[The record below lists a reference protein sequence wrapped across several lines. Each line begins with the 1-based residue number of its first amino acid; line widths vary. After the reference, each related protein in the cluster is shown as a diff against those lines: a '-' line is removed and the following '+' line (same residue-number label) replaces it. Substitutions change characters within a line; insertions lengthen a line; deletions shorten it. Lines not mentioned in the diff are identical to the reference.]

1 MVATGKREIRSGREY
16 NRLFPSFSE
25 LEGTDKILQH
35 GDVFDTLNLIEKI
48 VKETLGDTKKLARHL
63 KGKDLETTT
72 KNIFDFIYRHIQYR
86 KDDPGTEQLHRPLRI
101 WKERARGVD
110 CDDYTIFISSILSN
124 LKVPHYYRMTRYKG
138 RDYYQHVYVVV
149 PKAGHRLSQGHYVI
163 DPVVDRW
170 NYEVPYSAKF
180 DRAMQLPIQYLNGV
194 DEEPLPYEAVGLGAT
209 GLGATGLGV
218 PETFGNEFDLLGVP
232 GLGAVDG
239 DGLYRGFLDSLKK
252 HLQNTRI
259 AVSQNLAAD
268 YAGYRGV
275 DLARQI
281 DSVLQV
287 WEDPVARS
295 QRLDELEAWEEAQ
308 EKLSGLGGFFK
319 KLWKG
324 VKKGVKAVGKVVKKG
339 VKAVGKGV
347 KWVGDRVGDG
357 VRAVGNAIARYN
369 PLSLAARGG
378 LEAAFRSNLFK
389 MSERLGYGYLSEA
402 QARQIGLDLDSW
414 RKSVD
419 RLKKTRNLWVNT
431 LKGKEG
437 NLRHYII
444 RGWEKGVKKHGLPFL
459 EPAHIDQT
467 IGGHKGSAAPKG
479 NPTEQQTP
487 QSPAKDPEAVKR
499 RMQELLK
506 KRNPFYRFASKS
518 SPLRP
523 KGILPGGRTPSGWT
537 PGAGLPGSRTS
548 TPSSSVHSRLQ
559 AMLRQ
564 KRRFG
569 FRGVEGLGAAGLGV
583 ADLGA
588 TGLGAAGT
596 AVGGTAASGFIAKI
610 VSWLKGLV
618 IKVAKGAGK
627 LVKGGVKVV
636 KDLVKGNKKKLAEK
650 AAELAKK
657 KLPLDKI
664 GIPLPGKG
672 PVPDGSGTPVPYV
685 PPQYPSSP
693 TPQTAGGG
701 SMGLVLAAV
710 AVGGLLL
717 MNKSQKPAGLSGAPA
732 RRKGTS
738 TVRKKTTQRKATSR
752 KTSTKRNT
760 PASRRGL
767 GKVTI

>member
-1 MVATGKREIRSGREY
+1 MVATGKRELQAGSQY
-16 NRLFPSFSE
+16 NRLFPPFSQ

-180 DRAMQLPIQYLNGV
+180 DRAMHLPIQYLNGV
-194 DEEPLPYEAVGLGAT
+194 DEEPSPYEAV
-209 GLGATGLGV
+209 GLGV

-295 QRLDELEAWEEAQ
+295 QRLDELEAWEEQ
-308 EKLSGLGGFFK
+308 EAKLGGLGGFFK

-324 VKKGVKAVGKVVKKG
+324 VKKGVKAVGKTVKKG

-402 QARQIGLDLDSW
+402 QAKQIGLDLDSW

-444 RGWEKGVKKHGLPFL
+444 RGWEKGVKKHGFPFL

-467 IGGHKGSAAPKG
+467 IGGHKGRTAPSG

-506 KRNPFYRFASKS
+506 KRNPFFRFKSKTG
-518 SPLRP
+518 SPLLKHR
-523 KGILPGGRTPSGWT
+523 GILPGGWP
-537 PGAGLPGSRTS
+537 PGSSRRS
-548 TPSSSVHSRLQ
+548 TPSTSVHSRLQ

-569 FRGVEGLGAAGLGV
+569 FRGVEGLGA
-583 ADLGA
+583 A